1 MKKTKDVLI
10 SASKKFCLVGLRK
23 RSIFDG
29 RENAPVVTAHAI
41 SNLSN
46 GYIWRI
52 LTKTLTAHQI
62 FDTLSSKIPL
72 PTGNSRL
79 IICFTLKL
87 RKIRSWLVIES
98 SVFYLYDCQFYRET
112 LNNAKLFT

>member
-1 MKKTKDVLI
+1 MKKTNDVLI

-29 RENAPVVTAHAI
+29 RENAPVVTAQAI

-72 PTGNSRL
+72 PTGNSRN

-87 RKIRSWLVIES
+87 KKIRSWLVIES
-98 SVFYLYDCQFYRET
+98 SVIVNFIGKR
-112 LNNAKLFT
+112 